1 MAIHET
7 EERNGKLRT
16 VMKLEPGER
25 VALCRCMRSAE
36 FPFCDGTHKSIEGSA
51 GPAIVEASNNTNSR
65 CPKFVNAHGSNPPS
79 PRPSPPLSSGG
90 TAHWF
95 GSPCEQGEPQGGS
108 STAVFC
114 ELWLGDRYNTNRVG
128 GVYSCPPP

>member
-36 FPFCDGTHKSIEGSA
+36 FPFCDGTHKDDRGQR
-51 GPAIVEASNNTNSR
+51 GTRDCGGVERRPSKRAQRTSSYPV
-65 CPKFVNAHGSNPPS
+65 CPKPPS
-79 PRPSPPLSSGG
+79 PRSD
-90 TAHWF
+90 
-95 GSPCEQGEPQGGS
+95 GGS
-108 STAVFC
+108 SRT
-114 ELWLGDRYNTNRVG
+114 
-128 GVYSCPPP
+128 GVHSIRLTGATTSCAIRSPRRIVNGSCPQLMRMTCTSPR

>member
-51 GPAIVEASNNTNSR
+51 GPAIVEALEAPVEEGAEN
-65 CPKFVNAHGSNPPS
+65 
-79 PRPSPPLSSGG
+79 
-90 TAHWF
+90 
-95 GSPCEQGEPQGGS
+95 E
-108 STAVFC
+108 
-114 ELWLGDRYNTNRVG
+114 
-128 GVYSCPPP
+128 

>member
-51 GPAIVEASNNTNSR
+51 GPAIVEALKT
-65 CPKFVNAHGSNPPS
+65 PPNES
-79 PRPSPPLSSGG
+79 A
-90 TAHWF
+90 T
-95 GSPCEQGEPQGGS
+95 GE
-108 STAVFC
+108 
-114 ELWLGDRYNTNRVG
+114 
-128 GVYSCPPP
+128 